1 MLGKSSPILYS
12 VNSNSFK
19 SQKAGGK
26 DVVCCY
32 KSTAAGR
39 HSANV
44 DSYFLRL
51 DSYIKLDLEV
61 TLFLS
66 ERLPRDAPRG
76 MLSACLQSK
85 LQGLDH
91 CCLW

>member
-1 MLGKSSPILYS
+1 MMLSVVTSLQLQEDILLMLI
-12 VNSNSFK
+12 
-19 SQKAGGK
+19 
-26 DVVCCY
+26 
-32 KSTAAGR
+32 
-39 HSANV
+39 HI
-44 DSYFLRL
+44 FLRL
-51 DSYIKLDLEV
+51 DSYIKLGLEV

-66 ERLPRDAPRG
+66 EVLPRDAPRG